1 MTLRKNRKLMTQEE
15 ARLAARKDITFPL
28 ACFLVG
34 AEQNCFLCYTWGWNP
49 EEGTFEWY
57 PEFDRPLGPLKGPA
71 VREGWTYKREFE
83 HASVFVD
90 LEKRVGTID
99 WR

>member
-1 MTLRKNRKLMTQEE
+1 MKKIPHDEVLR
-15 ARLAARKDITFPL
+15 AAQKDITFPL

-34 AEQNCFLCYTWGWNP
+34 AEPNCYFCYSWGWNP
-49 EEGTFEWY
+49 ENGALDWY
-57 PEFDRPLGPLKGPA
+57 PEFDKSLGPPKGRA
-71 VREGWTYKREFE
+71 NREGFTYRREFT

-90 LEKRVGTID
+90 LENKTAKID